1 MQEGKCKA
9 GRELGTAVAG
19 ELAAETGVLCQGCQ
33 LRYQR
38 NRLEKGYPKT
48 PHSLETVEYS
58 GRYEGF
64 MDRAAI
70 EVRTKRPRSM
80 KIARIARQRLEGL
93 QGLERG

>member
-64 MDRAAI
+64 MDRAAR
-70 EVRTKRPRSM
+70 EVRAKRPRSM
-80 KIARIARQRLEGL
+80 KNS
-93 QGLERG
+93 